1 MPNNKYV
8 ILCVDDDP
16 DVLFSLKIVLESDG
30 YAVVTAADGKAGVQV
45 FRESRP
51 DLVLLDLMMEE
62 IDAGTRVLKAM
73 QAIDRKVPV
82 YLLSSTG
89 DYLQGATDTSEL
101 GLAGVFQ
108 KPVDPNILL
117 GLLRAKLKPPGPVS

>member
-1 MPNNKYV
+1 MTNDKYV

-30 YAVVTAADGKAGVQV
+30 YVVVTAVDGKAGVQA

-62 IDAGTRVLKAM
+62 IDAGTRALKEM

-89 DYLQGATDTSEL
+89 DYLQGATDTNEL

-108 KPVDPNILL
+108 KPVDPKILL
-117 GLLRAKLKPPGPVS
+117 GLLRAKLKLPRPVS

>member
-1 MPNNKYV
+1 MLNDKYV

-30 YAVVTAADGKAGVQV
+30 YAVVAAASGKAGVQA

-62 IDAGTRVLKAM
+62 IDAGTWALKEM

-89 DYLQGATDTSEL
+89 DYLQGATDVNEL

-108 KPVDPNILL
+108 KPVDPKILL
-117 GLLRAKLKPPGPVS
+117 GLLRAKLKLPRPVS

>member
-1 MPNNKYV
+1 MPTQKYV

-16 DVLFSLKIVLESDG
+16 DILISLKIVLESGG
-30 YAVVTAADGKAGVQV
+30 YAVVTAADGKAGVQA
-45 FRESRP
+45 FIESRP

-62 IDAGTRVLKAM
+62 IDAGTRALKEM
-73 QAIDRKVPV
+73 RTIDRKVPV

-117 GLLRAKLKPPGPVS
+117 RLLRAKLKPPGPVS

>member
-1 MPNNKYV
+1 MPNDKYV

-16 DVLFSLKIVLESDG
+16 DVLFSLKIVLESGG
-30 YAVVTAADGKAGVQV
+30 YAVVTAAGGKAGVRA

-62 IDAGTRVLKAM
+62 VDAGTRALKEM

-82 YLLSSTG
+82 YLLSSRAPPTPTNSG
-89 DYLQGATDTSEL
+89 WRGCSRSRSNRTS
-101 GLAGVFQ
+101 
-108 KPVDPNILL
+108 
-117 GLLRAKLKPPGPVS
+117 S

>member
-1 MPNNKYV
+1 MPNDKYL

-16 DVLFSLKIVLESDG
+16 DVLIPLKIVLESGG
-30 YAVVTAADGKAGVQV
+30 YAVVTAADGKAGVRA

-62 IDAGTRVLKAM
+62 IDTGTRVLKEM
-73 QAIDRKVPV
+73 QAIDGKVPIF
-82 YLLSSTG
+82 LLSSTG

-117 GLLRAKLKPPGPVS
+117 GLLRAKLKPRGPVS

>member
-1 MPNNKYV
+1 MQNGKYV

-16 DVLFSLKIVLESDG
+16 DVLTSLKIVLESGG
-30 YAVVTAADGKAGVQV
+30 YAVVTTADGKSGVQA
-45 FRESRP
+45 FRDSRP

-62 IDAGTRVLKAM
+62 IDSGTRALKEM
-73 QAIDRKVPV
+73 REIDRKVPI

-89 DYLQGATDTSEL
+89 DYLQGATDTDEL

-108 KPVDPNILL
+108 KPVDPKILL

>member
-1 MPNNKYV
+1 MPNGKYV

-16 DVLFSLKIVLESDG
+16 DVLFSLKIVLESGG
-30 YAVVTAADGKAGVQV
+30 YAVVTAAGGKAGVRA

-62 IDAGTRVLKAM
+62 VDAGTRALKEM

-89 DYLQGATDTSEL
+89 DYFQGATDTNEL

-108 KPVDPNILL
+108 KPVEPNILL
-117 GLLRAKLKPPGPVS
+117 RLLRAKLKPPGPVS

>member
-1 MPNNKYV
+1 MQNEKYV

-16 DVLFSLKIVLESDG
+16 DVLISLKIVLESGG
-30 YAVVTAADGKAGVQV
+30 YAVVTTADGKAGVRA

-62 IDAGTRVLKAM
+62 IDSGTRALKEM
-73 QAIDRKVPV
+73 REIDRKVPV

-89 DYLQGATDTSEL
+89 DYLQGATDTDEL

-108 KPVDPNILL
+108 KPVDPKILL

>member
-62 IDAGTRVLKAM
+62 IDAGTRVLKEM

-108 KPVDPNILL
+108 KPVDPKILL
-117 GLLRAKLKPPGPVS
+117 GLLRAKLKLPGPVS

>member
-1 MPNNKYV
+1 MPNDKPV

-16 DVLFSLKIVLESDG
+16 DILFSLKIVLESDG
-30 YAVVTAADGKAGVQV
+30 YTVVTAADGKAGVRA

-51 DLVLLDLMMEE
+51 ALVLLDLMMEE
-62 IDAGTRVLKAM
+62 IDAGTRALKEM
-73 QAIDRKVPV
+73 RAIDRKVPV
-82 YLLSSTG
+82 FLLSSTG
-89 DYLQGATDTSEL
+89 DYFQGAIDTHEL

-117 GLLRAKLKPPGPVS
+117 RLLRAKLKLPGPVS

>member
-1 MPNNKYV
+1 MPTNKYV

-16 DVLFSLKIVLESDG
+16 DILISLKIVLESG
-30 YAVVTAADGKAGVQV
+30 GFAVVTAADGKTGVRA

-62 IDAGTRVLKAM
+62 IDAGTRALKEM
-73 QAIDRKVPV
+73 RTIDRKVPI

-89 DYLQGATDTSEL
+89 DYLQGATDANEL

-117 GLLRAKLKPPGPVS
+117 RLLRAKLKLPGPVS

>member
-1 MPNNKYV
+1 MPNSKHV

-16 DVLFSLKIVLESDG
+16 DVLISLKIVLESGG
-30 YAVVTAADGKAGVQV
+30 YAVVTAADGKAGVQA
-45 FRESRP
+45 FKESRP
-51 DLVLLDLMMEE
+51 DVVLLDLMMEE
-62 IDAGTRVLKAM
+62 IDAGTRALKEM
-73 QAIDRKVPV
+73 RTIDRKVPI

-89 DYLQGATDTSEL
+89 DYLQGATDTNEL

-117 GLLRAKLKPPGPVS
+117 RLLRAKLKLPGPVS

>member
-1 MPNNKYV
+1 MQNDKYL

-30 YAVVTAADGKAGVQV
+30 YAVVTAADGKGGIQA

-62 IDAGTRVLKAM
+62 IDAGTRALKEM

-108 KPVDPNILL
+108 KPVDPKILL
-117 GLLRAKLKPPGPVS
+117 GLLRAKLKQPGLVS

>member
-1 MPNNKYV
+1 MQNDKYL

-30 YAVVTAADGKAGVQV
+30 YAVVTAADGKGGIQA

-62 IDAGTRVLKAM
+62 IDAGTRALKEM

-82 YLLSSTG
+82 YLLSSSCY
-89 DYLQGATDTSEL
+89 YLQAATDTSEL

-108 KPVDPNILL
+108 KPVDPKILL
-117 GLLRAKLKPPGPVS
+117 GLLRAKLKQPGLVS

>member
-1 MPNNKYV
+1 MPSNKYV

-16 DVLFSLKIVLESDG
+16 DVLCSLKIVLESDG
-30 YAVVTAADGKAGVQV
+30 YTVVTAADGKAGVQV

-73 QAIDRKVPV
+73 RAIDRKVPV

-101 GLAGVFQ
+101 GFAGVFQ